1 MYGRFSGLVF
11 NRFLR
16 FRSVVSKSA
25 ALEMISRLCDNRL
38 IAVTPYS
45 CCFLSIVR
53 ASKFYDT
60 ANLYNPARTRIP
72 GNLITHKSQS
82 LAFHHQDCRIC
93 KYGKVSLSFGFIC
106 FVGY

>member
-11 NRFLR
+11 NRLLR
-16 FRSVVSKSA
+16 FCSVASKSA
-25 ALEMISRLCDNRL
+25 APDMISRFRVNLL
-38 IAVTPYS
+38 MAVTPYS
-45 CCFLSIVR
+45 CFLFSIVR
-53 ASKFYDT
+53 ASNIYDT

-82 LAFHHQDCRIC
+82 LAFHHQDCRIH